1 MNPQIPNSHL
11 SPSTARVSRCLALC
25 LSLVSGGALLLPM
38 VSAAVAPMVVL
49 ESSMELASSVTRWPS
64 EANGL
69 LLMVGCTTCAHDR
82 YRLAHNAQFFV
93 GQQVVDYAEF
103 RKVVSAR
110 PDRMVFVAVWL
121 ATGEISHATVI
132 P

>member
-1 MNPQIPNSHL
+1 V
-11 SPSTARVSRCLALC
+11 RRWLALC
-25 LSLVSGGALLLPM
+25 LALVSGGALLLPV

-49 ESSMELASSVTRWPS
+49 ENSMELASSVTRWPS

-69 LLMVGCTTCAHDR
+69 LLMAGCTTCQHDR

-103 RKVVSAR
+103 CKVVNAR
-110 PDRMVFVAVWL
+110 SDRMVFVAVWL
-121 ATGEISHATVI
+121 ATGEVSRATVI